1 MFNSFVY
8 NSTNYCAL
16 ALVSGAAG
24 GDNIIF
30 NDYSLQ
36 SADVVSQILLQ
47 DSTPDRDFGTSAVP
61 RGDGQIINGDFW
73 RKKNIQVS
81 GVIHKT
87 TNALLEAELDAM
99 KKALAVS
106 EGVLDI
112 KVAGVVRRYLATL
125 VDGHNMFN
133 QRKNYHVTFC
143 PFQVEFQSCE
153 PFGKSVSYNA
163 TSFLAESVLVL
174 NEQVNNDGTTHAKPV
189 VILNFT
195 AVNTVVA
202 VSFKNNTTGEE
213 IKITKALTVGD
224 YLKFDSEEMQVT
236 VNGVVQDYTGAFP
249 LLATGSNLF
258 TITVTATSCT
268 YDLTVKH
275 KTPYL

>member
-8 NSTNYCAL
+8 NSTNYGAL

-24 GDNIIF
+24 GDNIVF

-153 PFGKSVSYNA
+153 PFGKSVLYNA
-163 TSFLAESVLVL
+163 SGFLSQSVLVL

-189 VILNFT
+189 IILNFT
-195 AVNTVVA
+195 AANTVVVA
-202 VSFKNNTTGEE
+202 N
-213 IKITKALTVGD
+213 
-224 YLKFDSEEMQVT
+224 
-236 VNGVVQDYTGAFP
+236 
-249 LLATGSNLF
+249 
-258 TITVTATSCT
+258 
-268 YDLTVKH
+268 
-275 KTPYL
+275 